1 MGNGANHK
9 RQFAAGYHGPR
20 KVPRLSGPYMRETR
34 LFFTNNITQRYTD
47 EYTTLRFKFHISNPL
62 GAGLRLVTIPAI
74 KRKGGQVKH
83 ASDIFPQALTELLAI
98 SEKARQ
104 QREARAK
111 DTMQRDT
118 RNGGRE
124 TARVSRKRVRQT
136 ELQFN

>member
-1 MGNGANHK
+1 
-9 RQFAAGYHGPR
+9 
-20 KVPRLSGPYMRETR
+20 MRETR

-47 EYTTLRFKFHISNPL
+47 EYTTLRHKLHNSNPL
-62 GAGLRLVTIPAI
+62 GAGLRLDAIPAH

-104 QREARAK
+104 ERETRAK
-111 DTMQRDT
+111 DTRQRDT

-124 TARVSRKRVRQT
+124 TARVVRKRVRQMT
-136 ELQFN
+136 LPLTK

>member
-1 MGNGANHK
+1 
-9 RQFAAGYHGPR
+9 
-20 KVPRLSGPYMRETR
+20 MRETR

-47 EYTTLRFKFHISNPL
+47 EYTTLRNCINILDTL
-62 GAGLRLVTIPAI
+62 GAGLRLDAIPAH

-104 QREARAK
+104 ERETRAK
-111 DTMQRDT
+111 DTRQRDT

-124 TARVSRKRVRQT
+124 TARVVRKRVRQIT
-136 ELQFN
+136 LPLTK